1 MNINNNKRQG
11 SQTTNADAAKQII
24 KLESENMWLL
34 LWVSLVTFICTCS
47 LFILFFTIRFLFV
60 LLLGGWGG
68 LLVGGRAAG
77 REEETLKIST
87 DFFRQKVTYE
97 NNIET
102 HAKKAKRRD
111 PNIQQERARKRK
123 RKTRNE
129 IKAKSGNRAYRTVV
143 FLMGVCMSVG
153 NPKQSQGPLARTRS
167 PFRSLFRHAD

>member
-1 MNINNNKRQG
+1 MSISSNVYLHVF
-11 SQTTNADAAKQII
+11 A
-24 KLESENMWLL
+24 
-34 LWVSLVTFICTCS
+34 FY
-47 LFILFFTIRFLFV
+47 FILYYSFSLCFV
-60 LLLGGWGG
+60 AGGWGG
-68 LLVGGRAAG
+68 LHVGGRAAG

-111 PNIQQERARKRK
+111 PNKQQERARKRK